1 MRVKEFLPR
10 TGFLPAHRA
19 AGNRACRLLLLMLF
33 AAIVHTAAAQTP
45 TQKRIT
51 VNFKSAPVETVLNE
65 IQKQTG
71 LNFFY
76 RSELTKSWPKIT
88 IRATKKTAEEVI
100 SQVTSLIGCTYEVKD
115 NFVSID
121 QQKVSGRQ
129 RTIKGHVRDDSG
141 EALIGVPVCIGETR
155 VCTVT
160 DDNGFYTFKIPVEP
174 TTLKF
179 SYVGLAVEYVQIA
192 QGTADVTRDI
202 VMHSDVQLD
211 EVVVNG
217 YYQQTKES
225 FTGAAKTFT
234 QEELMLGGNQNIL
247 SSLSNIDPSF
257 VMVENNTMGS
267 NPNSIP
273 DFTIRGSGSLT
284 SMSDTYQGN
293 PNMPIFIVDG
303 FETTAE
309 KVFDMDPYRVK
320 SLTLLKDAAATAIY
334 GSRASNGV
342 VVITTNTPKFGK
354 LAVSYNV
361 DATFYVPDL
370 SAYNLCNSEQKLAL
384 EKLAGLYDA
393 TKKSYFNMDAVSD
406 QIGMNQAYDRR
417 LQLLQARVNTDWLAQ
432 PLDEVIVGQKHSI
445 RIDGGSEIF
454 RYAMDL
460 NYNNTPGVMKKSGRE
475 RMGLGVEL
483 QYIYNNITFRNQMAF
498 ANVNSKN
505 SPYGSFSNYATLNP
519 YAKMKDANG
528 NYIYQIDLDDR
539 YPSST
544 LYSDYI
550 YNPLYNTTLNYRD
563 ESNYRDLTNQ
573 FGVDWQILEGLR
585 LKGSFAFT
593 VQNTSSD
600 IFKSGKHTDFANFTG
615 DDFDRRG
622 SYTASRGD
630 VFNYDGSLVL
640 SYFRQMDKHVLNANL
655 GWNVQQE
662 QTKLFTVVAEGFP
675 NDNLDYISFGTQ
687 YEKSGSPD
695 GDEYTSRLMGF
706 LGNLNYSY
714 DERYLLDLSF
724 REDASSRF
732 GADKRWA
739 PFWSAGIGWNLHNE
753 TFMKSLSWINQ
764 LKLRATYGLTGSQNF
779 DPYQAMTTYR
789 YLTGQRYHFGVGT
802 TLMAM
807 GNDDLAWQRTHET
820 NIGFDLGLLKDRFQL
835 TFDYYNKDTKD
846 LLTTVTLPPSLG
858 FSTYMANLGE
868 VQNRGFEI
876 SARAVLIQNQ
886 AQKLY
891 WSVFGSMIHNKNKL
905 LKISDSLKAYNDT
918 QDAAMNAN
926 SSDAKTSAPRVRYV
940 EGESINSIWVNQSL
954 GVDPLTGREMFLDK
968 NGNKVSSWNAANY
981 VIGGCADSDYEGTFG
996 TTFSW
1001 KGFQLNAT
1009 FRYRMGGQIYNQ
1021 TLVDKVQD
1029 IDPRYNADARA
1040 LTDRWQ
1046 KPGDIAR
1053 YAGFIYDTNGVNI
1066 NQSTRPT
1073 SRFVE
1078 DYDYL
1083 ELSTLNLSYEFDNT
1097 NLKKYGVQRLKLLFY
1112 MNDVF
1117 YTSTVKRERG
1127 TDYPYSRNFSVGLNV
1142 RF

>member
-1 MRVKEFLPR
+1 MMQEKHQKRFISSLLLF
-10 TGFLPAHRA
+10 T
-19 AGNRACRLLLLMLF
+19 LLLLPISGR
-33 AAIVHTAAAQTP
+33 AAMPADTKMSIDV
-45 TQKRIT
+45 
-51 VNFKSAPVETVLNE
+51 KSVPVEQVLNE
-65 IQKQTG
+65 IHRKAKID
-71 LNFFY
+71 FFY
-76 RSELTKSWPKIT
+76 DANLAKEWPKIT
-88 IRATKKTAEEVI
+88 LRATNKTAEEI
-100 SQVTSLIGCTYEVKD
+100 IGQVTSLINCTYTV
-115 NFVSID
+115 NGNIVTIS
-121 QQKVSGRQ
+121 QKKLSGRE
-129 RTIKGHVRDDSG
+129 RVVKGIVRDEEG
-141 EALIGVPVCIGETR
+141 EPLIGVPVCIGETR

-160 DDNGFYTFKIPVEP
+160 DADGFYTFKIPVEA

-179 SYVGLAVEYVQIA
+179 SYVGLTNEYVQIL
-192 QGTADVTRDI
+192 QGNSDVTRDV
-202 VMHSDVQLD
+202 VMRGDTRLN

-257 VMVENNTMGS
+257 VMVENNSMGS

-370 SAYNLCNSEQKLAL
+370 SAYNLCDAEQKLAL
-384 EKLAGLYDA
+384 ERLAGLYDA
-393 TKKSYFNMDAVSD
+393 SKKSYYNMDAVSD

-417 LQLLQARVNTDWLAQ
+417 LQLIQAGVNTDWLAQ
-432 PLDEVIVGQKHSI
+432 PLDEVVVGQKHSI
-445 RIDGGSEIF
+445 RIDGGSENF

-483 QYIYNNITFRNQMAF
+483 QYIYNNITFRNQVTF

-505 SPYGSFSNYATLNP
+505 SPFGSFSNYATLNP
-519 YAKMKDANG
+519 YAKMKDADG

-539 YPSST
+539 YPSTT
-544 LYSDYI
+544 LYSNYI

-573 FGVDWQILEGLR
+573 FGVDWEILDGLR
-585 LKGSFAFT
+585 LKGNFAFT

-640 SYFRQMDKHVLNANL
+640 SYFRQMNKHVLNANL

-662 QTKLFTVVAEGFP
+662 QMKLFTVKAEGFP

-687 YEKSGSPD
+687 YEKNGSPD

-706 LGNLNYSY
+706 LGNLNYSF

-739 PFWSAGIGWNLHNE
+739 PFWSAGIGWNMHNE
-753 TFMKSLSWINQ
+753 AFMKSLSWINR

-779 DPYQAMTTYR
+779 DPYQAMTTYQ
-789 YLTGQRYHFGVGT
+789 YLTGQRYHFGVGS
-802 TLMAM
+802 TLMAI
-807 GNDDLAWQRTHET
+807 GNDNLAWQRTQEM
-820 NIGFDLGLLKDRFQL
+820 NVGFDLALLNDRFQL
-835 TFDYYNKDTKD
+835 TFDYYNKNTKD
-846 LLTTVTLPPSLG
+846 LLTAVTLPPSLG

-868 VQNRGFEI
+868 VQNRGYEI

-905 LKISDSLKAYNDT
+905 LKISESLKAYNDT

-926 SSDAKTSAPRVRYV
+926 SSDVNTRAPRVRYV

-968 NGNKVSSWNAANY
+968 NGNKVSSWNANNY
-981 VIGGCADSDYEGTFG
+981 IIGGCADPDFEGTFG

-1001 KGFQLNAT
+1001 KGFQLSAT
-1009 FRYRMGGQIYNQ
+1009 FRYRMGGQLYNQ

-1046 KPGDIAR
+1046 NPGDIAR

-1083 ELSTLNLSYEFDNT
+1083 ELSTLNLSYEFDNR
-1097 NLKKYGVQRLKLLFY
+1097 NLKRYGVQRLKLLFY

>member
-1 MRVKEFLPR
+1 MMQEKHQKRFISSLLLF
-10 TGFLPAHRA
+10 T
-19 AGNRACRLLLLMLF
+19 LLLLPISGR
-33 AAIVHTAAAQTP
+33 AAMPADTKMSIDV
-45 TQKRIT
+45 
-51 VNFKSAPVETVLNE
+51 KSVPVEQVLNE
-65 IQKQTG
+65 IHRKAKID
-71 LNFFY
+71 FFY
-76 RSELTKSWPKIT
+76 DANLAKEWPKIT
-88 IRATKKTAEEVI
+88 LRATNKTAEEI
-100 SQVTSLIGCTYEVKD
+100 IGQVTSLINCTYTV
-115 NFVSID
+115 NGNIVTIS
-121 QQKVSGRQ
+121 QKKLSGRE
-129 RTIKGHVRDDSG
+129 RVVKGIVRDEEG
-141 EALIGVPVCIGETR
+141 EPLIGVPVCIGETR

-160 DDNGFYTFKIPVEP
+160 DADGFYTFKIPVEA

-179 SYVGLAVEYVQIA
+179 SYVGLTNEYVQIL
-192 QGTADVTRDI
+192 QGNSDVTRDV
-202 VMHSDVQLD
+202 VMRGDTRLN

-257 VMVENNTMGS
+257 VMVENNSMGS

-370 SAYNLCNSEQKLAL
+370 SAYNLCDAEQKLAL
-384 EKLAGLYDA
+384 ERLAGLYDA
-393 TKKSYFNMDAVSD
+393 SKKSYFNMDAVSD

-417 LQLLQARVNTDWLAQ
+417 LQFIQAGVNTDWLAQ
-432 PLDEVIVGQKHSI
+432 PLDEVVVGQKHSI
-445 RIDGGSEIF
+445 RIDGGSENF

-483 QYIYNNITFRNQMAF
+483 QYIYNNITFRNQVTF

-519 YAKMKDANG
+519 YAKMKDADG

-539 YPSST
+539 YPSTT
-544 LYSDYI
+544 LYSNFI

-573 FGVDWQILEGLR
+573 FGVDWEILDGLR
-585 LKGSFAFT
+585 LKGNFAFT

-640 SYFRQMDKHVLNANL
+640 SYFRQMNRHVLNANL

-662 QTKLFTVVAEGFP
+662 QMKLFTVKAEGFP
-675 NDNLDYISFGTQ
+675 NDNLDYISFANQ
-687 YEKSGSPD
+687 YQQAGAPS
-695 GDEYTSRLMGF
+695 GDEYTSRLVGF
-706 LGNLNYSY
+706 LGNINYSF
-714 DERYLLDLSF
+714 DERYLIDLSF

-732 GADKRWA
+732 GSDSRWA
-739 PFWSAGIGWNLHNE
+739 PFWSAGLGWNLHKE
-753 TFMKSLSWINQ
+753 HFMKDAKWLNE
-764 LKLRATYGLTGSQNF
+764 LKLRATYGLTGSQEY
-779 DPYQAMTTYR
+779 DPYQAITTYQ
-789 YLTGQRYHFGVGT
+789 YLTGQRYHYGVGAK
-802 TLMAM
+802 LLAM
-807 GNDDLAWQRTHET
+807 GNEELTWQRTNEK
-820 NIGFDLGLLKDRFQL
+820 NFGVDLALFNNRFEL
-835 TFDYYNKDTKD
+835 SYDYYIKTSKDV
-846 LLTTVTLPPSLG
+846 LTAVTLPPSLG
-858 FSTYMANLGE
+858 FTTYMANLGE
-868 VQNRGFEI
+868 VENKGWEL
-876 SARAVLIQNQ
+876 SARAVLLKSNTHQ
-886 AQKLY
+886 LH

-905 LKISDSLKAYNDT
+905 LKISNALRAYNDT
-918 QDAAMNAN
+918 QDAAITDGKKEDHV
-926 SSDAKTSAPRVRYV
+926 SVPKVRFV
-940 EGESINSIWVNQSL
+940 EGESINSIWVNESL
-954 GVDPLTGREMFLDK
+954 GIDPLTGRELFLTKD
-968 NGNKVSSWNAANY
+968 GRIVSDWSAKNY
-981 VIGGCADSDYEGTFG
+981 VIGGCTDPKVEGTFG
-996 TTFSW
+996 TLFSW
-1001 KGFQLNAT
+1001 KGLQLSAT
-1009 FRYRMGGQIYNQ
+1009 FRYRMGGQMYNQ

-1040 LTDRWQ
+1040 LTARWQ
-1046 KPGDIAR
+1046 KPGDIVRFAAFAR
-1053 YAGFIYDTNGVNI
+1053 DPVVGVLDL
-1066 NQSTRPT
+1066 QVATRPT
-1073 SRFVE
+1073 SRFIE
-1078 DYDYL
+1078 DYNYL
-1083 ELSTLNLSYEFDNT
+1083 EMSTLNLSYEFDNK
-1097 NLKKYGVQRLKLLFY
+1097 NLKRYGIQRLKLLFY

-1117 YTSTVKRERG
+1117 HTSTVKIERG
-1127 TDYPYSRNFSVGLNV
+1127 TNYPYARNFSLGLQA